1 MDEKII
7 RKIQKALA
15 LAKDTKSDGETQA
28 AMLAVQRML
37 ANHNLSMQDVESYGS
52 PAEKKTKEERVTELS
67 GRIPWWHKK
76 LAYVISDNF
85 KCKYFMVRYGSYNG
99 AIVFFGLEEDVAIAK
114 EVYQYAKEMIDKL
127 AKSYVGKLYR
137 QGESTKG
144 VRNIYIEGFLRGLQ
158 DKFKE
163 QIEKNNW
170 GLVLVTDA
178 LVVQEY
184 EAMNMRTVKSTG
196 IQPKFSN
203 NSEAYNEGKKQG
215 ENFAS
220 NKKGIE
226 G

>member
-1 MDEKII
+1 MEDKII
-7 RKIQKALA
+7 GKIKKALA
-15 LAKDTKSDGETQA
+15 LAKDNPSDDEAHA
-28 AMLAVQRML
+28 AMLAVQRLL
-37 ANHNLSMQDVESYGS
+37 AKHNLSMQDVEGIDTTD
-52 PAEKKTKEERVTELS
+52 KKTKEEMVTDLS

-76 LAYVISDNF
+76 LAYVISENF
-85 KCKYFMVRYGSYNG
+85 KCKYFLVRYGSYSG
-99 AIVFFGLEEDVAIAK
+99 GIVFFGLEEDVTIAK
-114 EVYQYAKEMIDKL
+114 EVFQYARGVIDKL

-137 QGESTKG
+137 RGESTKG
-144 VRNIYIEGFLRGLQ
+144 VRNIYIEGFLKGLQ

-184 EAMNMRTVKSTG
+184 EAMDMKTIKSTG

-220 NKKGIE
+220 DKKGIE

>member
-1 MDEKII
+1 MEDKII
-7 RKIQKALA
+7 GKIKKALA
-15 LAKDTKSDGETQA
+15 LAKDTPSDDEAQA
-28 AMLAVQRML
+28 AMLAVQRLL
-37 ANHNLSMQDVESYGS
+37 AKHNLSMQDVEGY
-52 PAEKKTKEERVTELS
+52 ATTEKKTKEEMVTELT

-76 LAYVISDNF
+76 LAYVISENF

-99 AIVFFGLEEDVAIAK
+99 GIVFFGLEEDVLIAK
-114 EVYQYAKEMIDKL
+114 EVFQYAREMIDKL

-137 QGESTKG
+137 RGESTKG
-144 VRNIYIEGFLRGLQ
+144 VRNIFIEGFLSGLQ
-158 DKFKE
+158 AKFKE

-184 EAMNMRTVKSTG
+184 ENMNMKTVKSTG

-220 NKKGIE
+220 AKKGIE